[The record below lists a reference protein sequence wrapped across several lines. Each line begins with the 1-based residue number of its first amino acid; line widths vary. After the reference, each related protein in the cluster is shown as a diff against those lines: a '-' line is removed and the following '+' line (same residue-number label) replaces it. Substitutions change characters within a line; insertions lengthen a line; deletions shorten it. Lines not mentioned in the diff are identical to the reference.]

1 MEYLELK
8 ESQPE
13 GIVAASGS
21 KNIALPLIVGSLLG
35 KGITLLENVPDI
47 SDVRILL
54 HILGEFHVQID
65 FKDNHLRLNTE
76 TMNVGEMPFEAI
88 KKLRASYY
96 LLGAL
101 LPQHPTL
108 TFTYP
113 GGCSFQKRPIDLH
126 FAAIRSFGIDIEAD
140 EDVLRFSWKRLHGG
154 EIDFPLRSVGATINT
169 LFLACQ
175 VDAVSFIRHPS
186 LDFEVREVIEF
197 LNAKGAWIE
206 IGQDVLIVHGK
217 MNFYSNRFRIR
228 PDRIEIGTFAL
239 IGAGVGKV
247 LILNTEGADLRAL
260 LSFFDR
266 VHIRY
271 TYGKEYLLVRPSPVD
286 EPVRLVLGPDPEMP
300 TDLGPLLCAFL
311 LLNRK
316 ICIIE
321 DTIYPD
327 RNAYVDELK
336 KIGAK
341 IKVVHHQIVIF
352 PFSHF
357 ESSVMEGKDL
367 RGTMSLILASLIS
380 GKPQRISGYDYLI
393 RGYEGILDKLGNLNV
408 LIRRIEK

>member
-13 GIVAASGS
+13 GIVVASGS

-35 KGITLLENVPDI
+35 KGITVLENVPDI

-54 HILGEFHVQID
+54 KILGSFHIKIE
-65 FKDNHLRLNTE
+65 FKDNLLRLDTE
-76 TMNVGEMPFEAI
+76 EMSVQTIPFDLI
-88 KKLRASYY
+88 GKLRASYY

-101 LPQHPTL
+101 LPQQKSL
-108 TFTYP
+108 DFTYP

-126 FAAIRSFGIDIEAD
+126 FAAIRSFGIYVEIE
-140 EDVLRFSWKRLHGG
+140 EDVLRFSWDCLHGG
-154 EIDFPLRSVGATINT
+154 EIDFPIRSVGATINA

-175 VDAVSFIRHPS
+175 IDAISLIRHPS

-206 IGQDVLIVHGK
+206 IVSDALKVHGK
-217 MNFYSNRFRIR
+217 MNYYSNRFKIQ

-247 LILNTEGADLRAL
+247 LILNTSGADIRAL
-260 LSFFDR
+260 LSFFDQMR
-266 VHIRY
+266 IRY
-271 TYGKEYLLVRPSPVD
+271 TYEKDYLLVRPSPLKESVH
-286 EPVRLVLGPDPEMP
+286 LILGPDPQMP
-300 TDLGPLLCAFL
+300 TDLGPLLCSFL

-321 DTIYPD
+321 DTVYPD

-341 IKVVHHQIVIF
+341 IRVVHHQIVIF
-352 PFSHF
+352 PFSRF
-357 ESSVMEGKDL
+357 WSSDMEGRDL
-367 RGTMSLILASLIS
+367 RGTMSLIFAGLIS
-380 GKPQRISGYDYLI
+380 GKPQKISGYDYLI

-408 LIRRIEK
+408 RIRRVEE